1 MRSYIGPLT
10 KIISCI
16 ETVVYREMNGNIYD
30 DVNRL
35 INNGL
40 SNGNNGII
48 NIGNGLNGVNGNDRI
63 SCNDRFNN
71 DNGLN
76 GRRRILN
83 GNGLNGNAV
92 NGVNGVNGK
101 GLLNGI
107 LNGVNGVNGVN
118 GTNGNG
124 LLNGVN
130 GNGLNGVN
138 GVNGNGLLNGI
149 LNGVNG
155 VNGNGLNGV
164 NGRRNRVLNGNG
176 VNGGNGLLNGNDEVT
191 ILPFPRDVDEDVV
204 RDGDAEF
211 TGIPKSFKQVLKKG
225 KKLFV
230 LDVPGNVTDIQI
242 NGTIYYKTRCSNNN
256 NGLGIVPARVVLHYS
271 IKDSEGNVIRQGS
284 RNRDVLI
291 ASGDANND
299 IQIAELYS
307 LNGDGD
313 DKTIEFGILSVKD
326 KNTGAELLNRKNNYI
341 VGNAY
346 AYVE

>member
-1 MRSYIGPLT
+1 M
-10 KIISCI
+10 
-16 ETVVYREMNGNIYD
+16 
-30 DVNRL
+30 
-35 INNGL
+35 
-40 SNGNNGII
+40 
-48 NIGNGLNGVNGNDRI
+48 
-63 SCNDRFNN
+63 
-71 DNGLN
+71 
-76 GRRRILN
+76 
-83 GNGLNGNAV
+83 
-92 NGVNGVNGK
+92 
-101 GLLNGI
+101 
-107 LNGVNGVNGVN
+107 
-118 GTNGNG
+118 
-124 LLNGVN
+124 
-130 GNGLNGVN
+130 
-138 GVNGNGLLNGI
+138 
-149 LNGVNG
+149 
-155 VNGNGLNGV
+155 
-164 NGRRNRVLNGNG
+164 
-176 VNGGNGLLNGNDEVT
+176 
-191 ILPFPRDVDEDVV
+191 
-204 RDGDAEF
+204 
-211 TGIPKSFKQVLKKG
+211 LKKG

>member
-48 NIGNGLNGVNGNDRI
+48 NVGNGLNGVNGNDRI
-63 SCNDRFNN
+63 SCNDRFIN

-92 NGVNGVNGK
+92 
-101 GLLNGI
+101 
-107 LNGVNGVNGVN
+107 
-118 GTNGNG
+118 
-124 LLNGVN
+124 
-130 GNGLNGVN
+130 NGVN

-271 IKDSEGNVIRQGS
+271 IKNSEGNVIRQGS